1 MPLPVIAAKFA
12 AYLVKMGISTV
23 VAKAAAKKIA
33 GVATKA
39 YKSKHFWPGVVGAGF
54 VGQTGLTEL
63 GRAGERKLTKEQME
77 LQNLLGA
84 SSAEAT
90 KKLTEESKAKT
101 KEYVKALLAAK
112 RDERDKELDRTMMES
127 FMSSQDR
134 QMAMAM
140 QAIQTQNAPRTGGMT
155 NVLRSAF

>member
-1 MPLPVIAAKFA
+1 MPLPA
-12 AYLVKMGISTV
+12 
-23 VAKAAAKKIA
+23 IA
-33 GVATKA
+33 GLAALIPLLAKVPGALKA
-39 YKSKHFWPGVVGAGF
+39 LYKSKHFWSAAIGAGL
-54 VGQTGLTEL
+54 VGQTALTEV
-63 GRAGERKLTKEQME
+63 GRAGERKLTKEQMD

-112 RDERDKELDRTMMES
+112 RDEQDKELDRTMMES

-140 QAIQTQNAPRTGGMT
+140 QAIQAQNAPRTGGMT
-155 NVLRSAF
+155 NVLRSTF